1 MKFTLEGYAIL
12 EVVYAS
18 MVRVGF
24 KQLWLFPEGRSTK
37 RMSRETGWNTV
48 YYIAAVTPQRK
59 SKPKKKSSH
68 ARRFTASG
76 RNESRKSWAFSHFN
90 GYSSF
95 WLLWWS
101 SSLSL
106 PSRLK
111 PCLTNVPE
119 TKKGPMVFLIRSCSF
134 IGRTCFSEFP
144 GAAFVPRCFLYTF
157 LL

>member
-1 MKFTLEGYAIL
+1 MHQWYELVLSSFGFFQRAEAQKEWVGKQDEIQSIIL
-12 EVVYAS
+12 P
-18 MVRVGF
+18 
-24 KQLWLFPEGRSTK
+24 LWLPSAKASQKKVE
-37 RMSRETGWNTV
+37 SR
-48 YYIAAVTPQRK
+48 AAFY
-59 SKPKKKSSH
+59 SIWE
-68 ARRFTASG
+68 

-111 PCLTNVPE
+111 PCLANVPE